1 MRQYKKPELHFGYDT
16 GGLCGDD
23 MTKQSE
29 DQQETARNQGGRPED
44 TKKYQIKSG
53 FILREIAGEYAIIPV
68 DEASFITNAVMSP
81 NESAVFLWKAFQH
94 PSTIQEVVQQGLQE
108 YEVAEEIIRASTV
121 RFVEE
126 LLQYRI
132 LEEVTRT

>member
-1 MRQYKKPELHFGYDT
+1 MRQHKKPELHFGCDAD
-16 GGLCGDD
+16 GLWGDD
-23 MTKQSE
+23 MTKRSE
-29 DQQETARNQGGRPED
+29 NQLETAQNQDGGQED

-68 DEASFITNAVMSP
+68 DEASLITNAVMAP

-94 PSTIQEVVQQGLQE
+94 PSTIQEVVQQGLEE
-108 YEVAEEIIRASTV
+108 YDAAEETIRTSTV

>member
-1 MRQYKKPELHFGYDT
+1 ML
-16 GGLCGDD
+16 
-23 MTKQSE
+23 
-29 DQQETARNQGGRPED
+29 NQDGCPED
-44 TKKYQIKSG
+44 SKKYQIKSG

-68 DEASFITNAVMSP
+68 DEASLITNAVMSP
-81 NESAVFLWKAFQH
+81 NESAAFLWKAFQH

-108 YEVAEEIIRASTV
+108 YEVAEDTIRASTV

-126 LLQYRI
+126 LLKYRI